1 MPVVRLR
8 APLSELAGGRRELEL
23 EGGTV
28 RDVLRT
34 LEDEHPAI
42 AGWILDERS
51 TIREHIN
58 VFVNGE
64 RAEQETAVE
73 AGDRIDVLPAI
84 SGGRR

>member
-51 TIREHIN
+51 PIREHIN

-64 RAEQETAVE
+64 RGREDTSLAAD
-73 AGDRIDVLPAI
+73 DRIHVLPSI
-84 SGGRR
+84 SGG